1 MKIATLRC
9 LLSIVFILG
18 LSGCGKKHEMLDSKS
33 LEPHAPVPQP
43 ILTST
48 NSNPAPI
55 PALATASDLDASLI
69 QLTRE
74 VRKWIVRHQRPPQ
87 NFEEFAA
94 SAQVQIPAAP
104 AGKKFALDRQ
114 MRVVVVNR

>member
-9 LLSIVFILG
+9 LLSIMFMLG
-18 LSGCGKKHEMLDSKS
+18 LSGCGKNETLDSKS
-33 LEPHAPVPQP
+33 LEPHAPVPQQP

-55 PALATASDLDASLI
+55 PALATASDLDAFLI

-87 NFEEFAA
+87 NFEEFVA
-94 SAQVQIPAAP
+94 SAQVQIPSAP
-104 AGKKFALDRQ
+104 TGKKFALDKQ
-114 MRVVVVNR
+114 MRVIVVNR